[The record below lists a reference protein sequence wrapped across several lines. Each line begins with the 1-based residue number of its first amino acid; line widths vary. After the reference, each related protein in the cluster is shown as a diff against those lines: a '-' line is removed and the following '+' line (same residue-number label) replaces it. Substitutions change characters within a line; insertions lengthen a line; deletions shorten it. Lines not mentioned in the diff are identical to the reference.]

1 MRTKQIYE
9 SFKNSQKIRIMVNGF
24 GMYMQIK
31 DIPNIC
37 TTIHRVAVE
46 ATLVEMDMFNSLGLG
61 KTITVYDSKMNP
73 VSVDVQIDL
82 VEE

>member
-1 MRTKQIYE
+1 MRTKQMYE

-46 ATLVEMDMFNSLGLG
+46 GLKKEQG
-61 KTITVYDSKMNP
+61 
-73 VSVDVQIDL
+73 DL
-82 VEE
+82 ERKLENNGRLS

>member
-1 MRTKQIYE
+1 MRTKQMYE

-31 DIPNIC
+31 DISNIC